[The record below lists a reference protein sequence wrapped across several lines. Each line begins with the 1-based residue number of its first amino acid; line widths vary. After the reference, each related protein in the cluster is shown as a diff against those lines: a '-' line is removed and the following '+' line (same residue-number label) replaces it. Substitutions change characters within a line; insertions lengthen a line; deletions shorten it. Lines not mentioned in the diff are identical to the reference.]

1 MRVQG
6 GEVEERES
14 RMVLGWGEK
23 QIWRNEGDE
32 EWADM
37 NGLLATENR
46 EISGL

>member
-1 MRVQG
+1 M
-6 GEVEERES
+6 EERES
-14 RMVLGWGEK
+14 RIVLGWGEK
-23 QIWRNEGDE
+23 QIWRNEGE